1 MAAFNL
7 VANMYDL
14 ALKPRLLHKLLR
26 EHVPDDKRGF
36 NDHPELS
43 KVVSVIKIHNLLSES
58 SSLMDQ
64 TLIDSWKSAVD
75 SWVNRLF
82 ILLSNDMPNKCWAG
96 IILLGVTCQQCNSS
110 RFLASYTEWLHRLL
124 PHMQTDSPFLKVASC
139 ASISDLF
146 LRLGRVQ
153 SVKKDGTSCA
163 GKVIQPVIKLLHDDN
178 TEAVLDTAVNLLC
191 NLIAFFPFTIQRHY
205 DSAEAA
211 IVSKIFSGKC
221 SSNMLKK
228 LAHCL
233 ASLPKSKGD
242 EDSWSLLVQ
251 KILLSIDSHLNDAF
265 QGIGE
270 DSKGNEF
277 VRLLIPPGKDP
288 PPPLGCNSMSEG
300 SLDKITKSSER
311 TLTSIISTLM
321 VCCSTMITSS
331 YNHQVAVP
339 IRPLLALV
347 ERVLTADG
355 SLPPTSVP
363 FMTSLQQESLCLE
376 LPALHSDSLDLL
388 IAIVK
393 SLRSQLFPH
402 AASIV
407 RLIVKYF
414 KKCVSAELRVKVYA
428 VAKSLMMSLGVG
440 MAASLARD
448 VIDNA
453 LVDLNPVDNESS
465 DPSSV
470 NPEDT
475 QTELLQHHKK
485 RKRPSVPTSMK
496 GQHERHEPGDDI
508 TSSSCMSTSV
518 HLRIAALEA
527 LETLLTLVGALRS
540 EEGWR
545 AKVEHLLITAATS
558 SFEWPRASDDIFFQ
572 ANESIEVW
580 VDYQLATFRA
590 LRTSLLSA
598 VHVRP
603 LALAQGLELFHRGKQ
618 ENGTKLAEFCAKA
631 LLDMEVL
638 IHPRVLPLS
647 DFLPACSS
655 SSEPLATYKFQEDTY
670 FGSLI
675 SSKLL
680 KVDTQEQTAADVDD
694 DFLYDREVADDIEEA
709 PIRDAGNA
717 LNNNQMTYNASN
729 DLEEASANGLVS
741 IETPKRTEQA
751 TAAVITEVGVV
762 VKDDVFADASMNS
775 SSISSKSNKTEEDF
789 KRDPGP
795 NLLAEDDFPDI
806 IDADPDTEY
815 EE

>member
-7 VANMYDL
+7 VANMYDP
-14 ALKPRLLHKLLR
+14 ALKPRLIHKLLR
-26 EHVPDDKRGF
+26 EHVPDDKRAF
-36 NDHPELS
+36 NDHSELS
-43 KVVSVIKIHNLLSES
+43 KVVSMIKIHNLLSES
-58 SSLMDQ
+58 LHSMDQ
-64 TLIDSWKSAVD
+64 KLIDSWKSAVD

-82 ILLSNDMPNKCWAG
+82 LLLSNDMPDKCWAG
-96 IILLGVTCQQCNSS
+96 IILLGVTCQQCSSS

-124 PHMQTDSPFLKVASC
+124 PHVQTDSQFLKVASC

-146 LRLGRVQ
+146 LRLGRFQ

-178 TEAVLDTAVNLLC
+178 TEAVLDAAVNLLC
-191 NLIAFFPFTIQRHY
+191 TLIAFFPFTIHRHY

-211 IVSKIFSGKC
+211 IVSKIYSGKC
-221 SSNMLKK
+221 GSNMLKK

-242 EDSWSLLVQ
+242 EDSWSLLMQ
-251 KILLSIDSHLNDAF
+251 KILLSIDSHLNEAF

-270 DSKGNEF
+270 DSKGHE
-277 VRLLIPPGKDP
+277 VLRLLIPPGKNP
-288 PPPLGCNSMSEG
+288 PPPLGCNSLSED
-300 SLDKITKSSER
+300 SFDKITRSSER
-311 TLTSIISTLM
+311 MLTPSISTLM
-321 VCCSTMITSS
+321 FCCSTMITSS

-339 IRPLLALV
+339 IRPLLAIV
-347 ERVLTADG
+347 KRVLTVDG

-363 FMTSLQQESLCLE
+363 FMTSLQQESMCSE

-393 SLRSQLFPH
+393 RLRSQLLPH

-428 VAKSLMMSLGVG
+428 VAKLLMMSLGVG

-453 LVDLNPVDNESS
+453 LVDLNPVDNESC

-470 NPEDT
+470 NPKEA
-475 QTELLQHHKK
+475 QRELLQHYKK

-496 GQHERHEPGDDI
+496 GQHERHGSGDI
-508 TSSSCMSTSV
+508 TSSCMSTSV

-527 LETLLTLVGALRS
+527 LETLLTLAGALRT

-558 SFEWPRASDDIFFQ
+558 SFEWPQASDDIFFR
-572 ANESIEVW
+572 ANEFIEVW
-580 VDYQLATFRA
+580 ADYQLAAFRA
-590 LRTSLLSA
+590 LLASFLSS

-603 LALAQGLELFHRGKQ
+603 LALAQGLELFRKGKQ
-618 ENGTKLAEFCAKA
+618 ENGSKLAEFCAHA
-631 LLDMEVL
+631 LLAMEVL

-647 DFLPACSS
+647 DFLPVRLSS
-655 SSEPLATYKFQEDTY
+655 PEPQATYKFQEDMY
-670 FGSLI
+670 FGSMT

-680 KVDTQEQTAADVDD
+680 KIDTQGMEQSDPELDD
-694 DFLYDREVADDIEEA
+694 EFSYDRVFANNIEEA
-709 PIRDAGNA
+709 PIRDATGNPI
-717 LNNNQMTYNASN
+717 NDYEMTYNISN
-729 DLEEASANGLVS
+729 DLEKEPYANGLVS
-741 IETPKRTEQA
+741 IETPKTTEQAA
-751 TAAVITEVGVV
+751 TAAVTEVGVV
-762 VKDDVFADASMNS
+762 EKVDVFASPM
-775 SSISSKSNKTEEDF
+775 SSKSDKTDDF
-789 KRDPGP
+789 VHDLGSK
-795 NLLAEDDFPDI
+795 LLQEDDFPDI
-806 IDADPDTEY
+806 IDADPDTDY
-815 EE
+815 EG

>member
-1 MAAFNL
+1 M
-7 VANMYDL
+7 
-14 ALKPRLLHKLLR
+14 
-26 EHVPDDKRGF
+26 PD
-36 NDHPELS
+36 
-43 KVVSVIKIHNLLSES
+43 
-58 SSLMDQ
+58 
-64 TLIDSWKSAVD
+64 
-75 SWVNRLF
+75 
-82 ILLSNDMPNKCWAG
+82 KCWAG
-96 IILLGVTCQQCNSS
+96 IILLGVTCQQCSSS

-124 PHMQTDSPFLKVASC
+124 PHIQTDSQFLKAASC

-146 LRLGRVQ
+146 LRLGRFQ

-163 GKVIQPVIKLLHDDN
+163 GKVIQPVVKLLHDDN
-178 TEAVLDTAVNLLC
+178 TEAVLDAGVNLLC

-242 EDSWSLLVQ
+242 EDGWSLLMQ
-251 KILLSIDSHLNDAF
+251 KILLSVNSHLNEAF

-270 DSKGNEF
+270 DSKGNEV
-277 VRLLIPPGKDP
+277 VRLLVQPGKDP
-288 PPPLGCNSMSEG
+288 PLPLGCNSLSEG

-311 TLTSIISTLM
+311 TLTSSISTLM
-321 VCCSTMITSS
+321 LCCSTMITTS
-331 YNHQVAVP
+331 YNHQVAIP
-339 IRPLLALV
+339 IRPLLALI
-347 ERVLTADG
+347 ERVLTVDG
-355 SLPPTSVP
+355 SLAPTSVP
-363 FMTSLQQESLCLE
+363 FMTSLQQESMCSE

-388 IAIVK
+388 IAIIK
-393 SLRSQLFPH
+393 SLRSQLLPH

-407 RLIVKYF
+407 RFILKYF
-414 KKCVSAELRVKVYA
+414 KECVSAELRVKVYA

-470 NPEDT
+470 NAKDT
-475 QTELLQHHKK
+475 QRELLQHHKK
-485 RKRPSVPTSMK
+485 RKHPSVPTSMN
-496 GQHERHEPGDDI
+496 GQHKRHEPSDNI
-508 TSSSCMSTSV
+508 TTSSCMSTSV

-527 LETLLTLVGALRS
+527 LETLLTLAGALRS

-545 AKVEHLLITAATS
+545 AKVEHLLITAAAS

-590 LRTSLLSA
+590 LLASFLSA

-603 LALAQGLELFHRGKQ
+603 LALAQGLELFRRGKQ
-618 ENGTKLAEFCAKA
+618 ENGTKLAEFCAHA
-631 LLDMEVL
+631 LLAIEVL
-638 IHPRVLPLS
+638 IHPRVLPLL
-647 DFLPACSS
+647 DFLPAHLSS
-655 SSEPLATYKFQEDTY
+655 PEPLATYKFQEDTY
-670 FGSLI
+670 FGSMN

-680 KVDTQEQTAADVDD
+680 KIDSHGMEQSAPDLDD
-694 DFLYDREVADDIEEA
+694 NFLYDREVADGIDEA
-709 PIRDAGNA
+709 PIRDPGNTIKTDE
-717 LNNNQMTYNASN
+717 MTYKTSN
-729 DLEEASANGLVS
+729 DLEKEPSANGLAS
-741 IETPKRTEQA
+741 MDAPQRTEQA
-751 TAAVITEVGVV
+751 TAAAITEIGVV
-762 VKDDVFADASMNS
+762 ERDDVFANASMNS
-775 SSISSKSNKTEEDF
+775 SPMSSKSDKIEDF
-789 KRDPGP
+789 KRDPDS
-795 NLLAEDDFPDI
+795 NLMPEDDFPDI
-806 IDADPDTEY
+806 IDADPDTDY

>member
-7 VANMYDL
+7 VANIYDP

-26 EHVPDDKRGF
+26 EHVPDDKHGF
-36 NDHPELS
+36 NDHLELS

-58 SSLMDQ
+58 SSSMDQ
-64 TLIDSWKSAVD
+64 KLIDSWKSAVD

-82 ILLSNDMPNKCWAG
+82 FLLSNDMPDKCWAG
-96 IILLGVTCQQCNSS
+96 IILLGVTCQQCSSS

-124 PHMQTDSPFLKVASC
+124 PHIQTDSQFLKAASC

-146 LRLGRVQ
+146 LRLGRFQ

-163 GKVIQPVIKLLHDDN
+163 GKVIQPVVKLLHDDN
-178 TEAVLDTAVNLLC
+178 TEAVLDAGVNLLC

-233 ASLPKSKGD
+233 ASLPKTKGD
-242 EDSWSLLVQ
+242 EDSWSLLMQ
-251 KILLSIDSHLNDAF
+251 KILLSVNSHLNEAF
-265 QGIGE
+265 QGI
-270 DSKGNEF
+270 DSKGNEV
-277 VRLLIPPGKDP
+277 VRLLVRPGKDP
-288 PPPLGCNSMSEG
+288 PLPLGCNSLSEG

-311 TLTSIISTLM
+311 TLTSSISTLM
-321 VCCSTMITSS
+321 LCCSTMITTS
-331 YNHQVAVP
+331 YNHQVAIP

-347 ERVLTADG
+347 ERVLTVDG

-363 FMTSLQQESLCLE
+363 FMTSLQQESMCSE

-388 IAIVK
+388 IAIIK
-393 SLRSQLFPH
+393 SLRSQLLPH

-414 KKCVSAELRVKVYA
+414 KECVSAELRVKVYA

-470 NPEDT
+470 NAKDT
-475 QTELLQHHKK
+475 QRELLQHHKK
-485 RKRPSVPTSMK
+485 RKHPSVPTSMK
-496 GQHERHEPGDDI
+496 GQHKRHEPSGDV
-508 TSSSCMSTSV
+508 TTSCMSTSV

-527 LETLLTLVGALRS
+527 LETLLTLAGALRS
-540 EEGWR
+540 EEGLR
-545 AKVEHLLITAATS
+545 AKVEHLLITAAAS

-590 LRTSLLSA
+590 LLASFLSA

-603 LALAQGLELFHRGKQ
+603 LALAQGLELFRRGKQ
-618 ENGTKLAEFCAKA
+618 ENGTKLAEFCAHA
-631 LLDMEVL
+631 LLAIEVL
-638 IHPRVLPLS
+638 IHPRVLPLL
-647 DFLPACSS
+647 DFLPAHLSS
-655 SSEPLATYKFQEDTY
+655 PEPLTTYKFQEDTY
-670 FGSLI
+670 FGSMN

-680 KVDTQEQTAADVDD
+680 KIDSHGMEQSAPDLDN
-694 DFLYDREVADDIEEA
+694 DFLYDREVADGIEEA
-709 PIRDAGNA
+709 PIRDPGNTIKTDE
-717 LNNNQMTYNASN
+717 MTYKTSN
-729 DLEEASANGLVS
+729 DLEKEPSANGLAS
-741 IETPKRTEQA
+741 MDAPQRTEQA
-751 TAAVITEVGVV
+751 TAAAITEVGVV
-762 VKDDVFADASMNS
+762 EKDDVFANASMNS
-775 SSISSKSNKTEEDF
+775 SPMSSKSDKIEDF
-789 KRDPGP
+789 ERDPDS
-795 NLLAEDDFPDI
+795 NLMPEDDFPDI
-806 IDADPDTEY
+806 IDADPDTDY